1 MAALLCCR
9 ARICEAAMDRGLLD
23 AKIPM
28 VAKVLVIIS
37 LGTAL

>member
-23 AKIPM
+23 AKNSK
-28 VAKVLVIIS
+28 VDKVLVIIS
-37 LGTAL
+37 MGTTL